1 MVSAENFGR
10 TSPWNK
16 EVSETKV
23 GVPRKGW
30 AELAAGQETEGVS
43 ATSRAV
49 TEQTR
54 GAEGQN
60 VVVEGNLAREV
71 GKRGKGN

>member
-1 MVSAENFGR
+1 
-10 TSPWNK
+10 
-16 EVSETKV
+16 
-23 GVPRKGW
+23 
-30 AELAAGQETEGVS
+30 VS
-43 ATSRAV
+43 ATSLAV